1 MKERT
6 QGFIRITKLQIM
18 IIMVQNEN
26 LKRK

>member
-6 QGFIRITKLQIM
+6 QGFIRITNLQIM
-18 IIMVQNEN
+18 IIMLQNGN